1 MNEGRTMSKNP
12 IATDRSIS
20 SHKPESNDYF
30 VPVKGYPKLFL
41 LVRKNGLKAWIYR
54 YVSPT
59 TKKRGKIFLG
69 NYPVTGLA
77 DAYELWRETE
87 AMIAKGIDPQE
98 NRKQSQEEAQQ
109 ATTST
114 FEHFAG
120 LYFSS
125 IQINQKSNTLTRKKG
140 RIELLCD
147 YLGKEPIDSITPPRM
162 LQVLEDIQA
171 NSLNKDGKPTDKAE
185 RCAGIASEIFAYAG
199 ARGFCSSNPATL
211 VKGQL
216 ASYSYGHRPAV
227 TKPQDLAK
235 LLKRIETLDV
245 ESNTITALRLLPLLF
260 VRNGDLRRA
269 KWADID
275 LENRRWYL
283 KPLKGEGK
291 EKMVRE
297 MVVPLPTQAVK
308 ILKDHQK
315 LTGNTEFV
323 FYSSTATKNKIMS
336 ENTANDRLK
345 DLGYKGIHCVHG
357 FRATAKTILQEQ
369 LKFPLI
375 VVEMAL
381 GHITK
386 DPNGTAYGRFEFID
400 DRDVM
405 MQTWADY
412 LDALKQGKD
421 TSSFKHGTNIDP
433 YQQLNQLVALIGKDR
448 ILDLIS

>member
-1 MNEGRTMSKNP
+1 MNRKN
-12 IATDRSIS
+12 ISSDRSIS
-20 SHKPESNDYF
+20 SHKPEAKEYF
-30 VPVKGYPKLFL
+30 VAVKNYPKLFL
-41 LVRKNGLKAWIYR
+41 LVKPSGQKAWIYR
-54 YVSPT
+54 YTKPT
-59 TKKRGKIFLG
+59 TKNRAKVFIG
-69 NYPVTGLA
+69 NYPAISLVKACEYWRKAEQLLA
-77 DAYELWRETE
+77 EN
-87 AMIAKGIDPQE
+87 IDPQQE
-98 NRKQSQEEAQQ
+98 RETIRNKEQDSQMN
-109 ATTST
+109 T
-114 FEHFAG
+114 FEYFAE
-120 LYFSS
+120 LYFES
-125 IQINQKSNTLTRKKG
+125 IKINQKLNTLVRKKG
-140 RIELLCD
+140 RINLLCH
-147 YLGKEPIDSITPPRM
+147 YLGNEAIDNITAPRM

-171 NSLNKDGKPTDKAE
+171 NSLNKDGRPTDKAE

-421 TSSFKHGTNIDP
+421 TSNFKHGTNIDP

>member
-1 MNEGRTMSKNP
+1 M
-12 IATDRSIS
+12 
-20 SHKPESNDYF
+20 
-30 VPVKGYPKLFL
+30 
-41 LVRKNGLKAWIYR
+41 
-54 YVSPT
+54 
-59 TKKRGKIFLG
+59 G

-77 DAYELWRETE
+77 DAYDLWRETE

-269 KWADID
+269 KWTDID

-283 KPLKGEGK
+283 NPLKGEGK

-297 MVVPLPTQAVK
+297 MVVPLPKQAVE
-308 ILKDHQK
+308 ILKQHQK
-315 LTGNTEFV
+315 LTGHRDYLFHSER
-323 FYSSTATKNKIMS
+323 ATKNQIMS
-336 ENTANDRLK
+336 ENTANDSLK
-345 DLGYKGIHCVHG
+345 ELGYKNIHCVHG

-369 LKFPLI
+369 LKYPL
-375 VVEMAL
+375 VLVEMAL
-381 GHITK
+381 GHVSK
-386 DPNGTAYGRFEFID
+386 DPNGTAYGRFEFLD
-400 DRDVM
+400 DRAEM
-405 MQTWADY
+405 MQNWADY
-412 LDALKQGKD
+412 LDALYQGHDASIYRCSTINNPMTQLEQLMRSLGKD
-421 TSSFKHGTNIDP
+421 KV
-433 YQQLNQLVALIGKDR
+433 LE
-448 ILDLIS
+448 ILEINKF